1 MDLKMI
7 LTAFTLTLPLLMAV
21 GAQNIPERNE
31 TLTEPHQ
38 TTATYSSVSP
48 VHTSSCPPCAPRPSA
63 PSLGLLLVKWTG
75 VCEGEVVLFFP
86 SSSCSYPVCHSEALN
101 ETLLGPLCESH
112 KGCEGP
118 LSMKMG
124 ARQQK
129 GYSIMDI
136 TEQRSCDSLTLQCKA
151 LTDVQQAQ
159 LQTYKVVVALLCCVL
174 IVLLLIRFTK
184 PTVKALQSR
193 LSDRRQNRW
202 VGPTQSHSV
211 SYHQR
216 KAAVQNPD
224 REKRLSYP
232 ALERLTV
239 SDSREPSSNRNSG
252 YNF

>member
-136 TEQRSCDSLTLQCKA
+136 TEQRSCDSLTLQCK
-151 LTDVQQAQ
+151 V
-159 LQTYKVVVALLCCVL
+159 
-174 IVLLLIRFTK
+174 
-184 PTVKALQSR
+184 
-193 LSDRRQNRW
+193 SDRRQNRW

>member
-63 PSLGLLLVKWTG
+63 PSLGLLLVKWT
-75 VCEGEVVLFFP
+75 
-86 SSSCSYPVCHSEALN
+86 
-101 ETLLGPLCESH
+101 
-112 KGCEGP
+112 
-118 LSMKMG
+118 
-124 ARQQK
+124 
-129 GYSIMDI
+129 
-136 TEQRSCDSLTLQCKA
+136 A